1 VVATKPKYRYFA
13 CEKCGTVN
21 PDFLAFGAGSLDR
34 PHYYCLGHIPLRSR
48 LKLWWQ
54 ELSDRGH

>member
-1 VVATKPKYRYFA
+1 MVTKPKFKYFT

-34 PHYYCLGHIPLRSR
+34 PHYFCLNHIPWRSR
-48 LKLWWQ
+48 LRLRWK
-54 ELSDRGH
+54 ELARR